1 MCTIRI
7 FIAKILLQ
15 FQIKQEFHGDLAPLD
30 PLPELYPGP
39 TGDLGPEP
47 QESAENKYL
56 GHRMLFNSK
65 INAVIEEKR

>member
-15 FQIKQEFHGDLAPLD
+15 FQIKQEFHGDLVPLD

-39 TGDLGPEP
+39 TGDLGGPKTSCLTRKETLVTAL
-47 QESAENKYL
+47 QS
-56 GHRMLFNSK
+56 R
-65 INAVIEEKR
+65 I